1 MKCDLHVHSYHSGH
15 ANHFRVLRARDC
27 YSSPED
33 VYRVAKAR
41 GMDLVC
47 LTDHDR
53 LDGGL
58 EFLSRHPDAADFILG
73 EEIECRVPDAPG
85 LKIHLGAVGMT
96 EAIHREIQPLRANV
110 SDVAAYLRQAGVFFS
125 VNHLFLMFRD
135 ELPVAEYVRRMLAL
149 APGLETHNGA
159 ADASD
164 NRLVADIAA
173 ACARAGRAFTAAGGS
188 DAHTLQWVATSY
200 TETPATTREA
210 FLADLHAGRTRVGGR
225 HGGYDRLVAEIYGVI
240 FSYWRGLLGLERD
253 DLSPARRLTS
263 GTLAALLLPFQFI
276 PGVVAVTMKTA
287 ERRRVARYRETWR
300 GEGASAA
307 SLVDALES

>member
-1 MKCDLHVHSYHSGH
+1 MRCDLHVHSWHSGH

-47 LTDHDR
+47 LTDHDS
-53 LDGGL
+53 LNGGL
-58 EFLSRHPDAADFILG
+58 EFLSAHPDARDFLLG

-85 LKIHLGAVGMT
+85 LKIHLGAIGMT
-96 EAIHREIQPLRANV
+96 EAIHRDIQPLRSNV
-110 SDVAAYLRQAGVFFS
+110 VDVAAYLRQSGVFFS

-135 ELPVAEYVRRMLAL
+135 QLGVAEYVRRMLAL

-159 ADASD
+159 AHALD
-164 NRLVADIAA
+164 NQLVVEIAA
-173 ACARAGRAFTAAGGS
+173 ACARAGRSFTAAGGS

-210 FLADLHAGRTRVGGR
+210 FVADLHAGRTRVCGR
-225 HGGYDRLVAEIYGVI
+225 HGGYDRMFAEIYGVI
-240 FSYWRGLLGLERD
+240 FNYWRALLGLERH
-253 DLSPARRLTS
+253 DLSPARHLTS
-263 GTLAALLLPFQFI
+263 GTCAALLLPFQFI
-276 PGVVAVTMKTA
+276 PGIVALTMKTN
-287 ERRRVARYRETWR
+287 EVRRVARYRETWR

-307 SLVDALES
+307 SFVDALES